1 MATKTKARNPQDTT
15 LRNNR
20 ARQREI
26 AALTKQLHL
35 LSEGVITLRG
45 RVFELEQKVGE
56 NDGKAKN

>member
-1 MATKTKARNPQDTT
+1 MATKTKGRNPQDAT

-35 LSEGVITLRG
+35 LSEDVTTLRG
-45 RVFELEQKVGE
+45 RVFELEQKVG
-56 NDGKAKN
+56 NSDDKTKN